1 VDAVTVA
8 LDRAA
13 IAERL
18 PHEGAMCL
26 LDGVLSYDD
35 ERIVCVSDRHRD
47 PAHPLATSA
56 GLSSVVAIELA
67 AQAMALHG
75 ALVGGRDA
83 APLHGRLARV
93 RDCVLECERMDT
105 LAAPLVVEAVR
116 IAGGGGALSYRF
128 GVIAGRDAVARGS
141 ILVALAPAAP

>member
-1 VDAVTVA
+1 MDAVTVA

-13 IAERL
+13 IARLL
-18 PHEGAMCL
+18 PHQGSLCL
-26 LDGVLSYDD
+26 LDGVLSHDD
-35 ERIVCVSDRHRD
+35 ERIVCVSERHRD
-47 PAHPLATSA
+47 PAHPLATAA

-83 APLHGRLARV
+83 PPLHGRLARV

-105 LAAPLVVEAVR
+105 LAGPVVVEAVR
-116 IAGGGGALSYRF
+116 LAAGGGALSYRF
-128 GVIAGRDAVARGS
+128 AVRAGRDAVASGS
-141 ILVALAPAAP
+141 ILVALAPAP